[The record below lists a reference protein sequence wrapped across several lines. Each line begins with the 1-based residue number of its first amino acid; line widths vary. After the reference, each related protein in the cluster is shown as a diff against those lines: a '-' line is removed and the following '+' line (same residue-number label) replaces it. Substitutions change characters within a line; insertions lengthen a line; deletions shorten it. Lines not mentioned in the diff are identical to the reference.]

1 MSLCLAFPIG
11 LVVYIIIL
19 FITKSIDDT
28 DKYIFKNMWNKRFKK
43 LDLKILGKKTR
54 YVDLELLIE
63 ELNKNQSS
71 EHAIFL
77 LKKK

>member
-54 YVDLELLIE
+54 YVDLELLI
-63 ELNKNQSS
+63 
-71 EHAIFL
+71 
-77 LKKK
+77 

>member
-43 LDLKILGKKTR
+43 LDLKILNKKTR
-54 YVDLELLIE
+54 FVDLELLI
-63 ELNKNQSS
+63 
-71 EHAIFL
+71 
-77 LKKK
+77 